1 MIQTVI
7 MDVTQPST
15 SSYVP
20 PDHRAGERW
29 PGRDLRALR
38 QRTLFEAATAAVE
51 EGDDDDRE
59 TPGSPSPH
67 ATAARGRGARE
78 ACGVCA
84 ATAAQH
90 ADTRVMLG
98 SGHDVTV
105 PIVAMTVPFS
115 VAVGQADPPPPTDP
129 IDCALLR
136 DRINERIRN
145 IAKMRARAIA
155 KRRLGA

>member
-1 MIQTVI
+1 MIQTVVT
-7 MDVTQPST
+7 DVTRPST

-29 PGRDLRALR
+29 PGRDQRALR
-38 QRTLFEAATAAVE
+38 QQTLFEAVAEEEAPPRSPASSSPRAA
-51 EGDDDDRE
+51 
-59 TPGSPSPH
+59 
-67 ATAARGRGARE
+67 AARGRGARE

-84 ATAAQH
+84 PAAQH